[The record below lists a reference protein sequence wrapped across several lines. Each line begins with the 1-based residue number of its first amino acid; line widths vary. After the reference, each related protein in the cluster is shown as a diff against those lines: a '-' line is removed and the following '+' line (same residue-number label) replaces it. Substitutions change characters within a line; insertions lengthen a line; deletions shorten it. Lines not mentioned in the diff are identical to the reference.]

1 MMKSYHKKN
10 PPRSFSPLFIDNYLS
25 IDSWE
30 MVVHNRF
37 SKWLNLDLST
47 LRGDCRSVNK
57 NIRDDDEF
65 IGYETSKEG
74 LERIENSRVDIL
86 LCWIIR
92 RTTSDINTMHGLI
105 YAHIIY
111 AEMVRKC

>member
-1 MMKSYHKKN
+1 
-10 PPRSFSPLFIDNYLS
+10 
-25 IDSWE
+25 

-47 LRGDCRSVNK
+47 LRGDCGSPEAKKRCVMMMSLLDMK
-57 NIRDDDEF
+57 QGRK
-65 IGYETSKEG
+65 GSKESK
-74 LERIENSRVDIL
+74 NSRVDIL

-92 RTTSDINTMHGLI
+92 RTTTDINAMYRLI